1 MNKVVKATKG
11 NKVEKAT
18 KGNKVEIGVKKQRSK
33 NPFRLPE
40 FHYMI
45 PVRYDSAFRSG
56 VENDRLRKAHSAVKS
71 IHVKPRA
78 DAVKSPNGTQMV
90 KLTIAAPNKKLA
102 DACFADGNS
111 VVREKMKKN
120 SRKGMRSGQAMRSG
134 PKKSKKSYVRRTYNR
149 SKKNVKVVSPVENT
163 RPMLVYPEPVTGS
176 TDWGEYIE
184 RFDKYQ
190 KNNPNFKVV

>member
-1 MNKVVKATKG
+1 MNKATKG
-11 NKVEKAT
+11 NKVVKVT
-18 KGNKVEIGVKKQRSK
+18 KGKKKQKSK
-33 NPFRLPE
+33 KPFRLPE

-56 VENDRLRKAHSAVKS
+56 VENERLREAHKTVKN
-71 IHVKPRA
+71 IHVNPRGE
-78 DAVKSPNGTQMV
+78 AVKSPNGTKMV
-90 KLTIAAPNKKLA
+90 KLTIAAPSKKLA

-120 SRKGMRSGQAMRSG
+120 SRNGMRSGI
-134 PKKSKKSYVRRTYNR
+134 KKSKKSYVRRTYNR
-149 SKKNVKVVSPVENT
+149 SKKNVELVSPVKNT

-190 KNNPNFKVV
+190 KNNPDYKVV

>member
-1 MNKVVKATKG
+1 MNQNRKGNKATKG
-11 NKVEKAT
+11 NKGAKD
-18 KGNKVEIGVKKQRSK
+18 NKGVKKQRSK
-33 NPFRLPE
+33 KPFRLPE

-120 SRKGMRSGQAMRSG
+120 SRKGMRSG

>member
-1 MNKVVKATKG
+1 MIIRLASL
-11 NKVEKAT
+11 
-18 KGNKVEIGVKKQRSK
+18 SK
-33 NPFRLPE
+33 ILYPDDTTVIFSTIPFC
-40 FHYMI
+40 
-45 PVRYDSAFRSG
+45 
-56 VENDRLRKAHSAVKS
+56 K
-71 IHVKPRA
+71 
-78 DAVKSPNGTQMV
+78 MV
-90 KLTIAAPNKKLA
+90 KLTIAAPSKKLA

-120 SRKGMRSGQAMRSG
+120 SRKGMRSG

-149 SKKNVKVVSPVENT
+149 SKKNVKVVPPVENT